1 MSPARSGRFRG
12 YLLVSGALIA
22 STAVFS
28 GWLVGAFFEDHVL
41 HHEEAQLA
49 DIVQTQAQQHLAP
62 GVFEPSRDPAHA
74 VMFET
79 FLEGLPGVFRIKAFD
94 PSGRIVWSN
103 EPKLVGMEF
112 PGNPSFLRALAG
124 EATTVL
130 GPPTQPEHLYERA
143 TLYVGEV
150 YVPIRFRGSAR
161 IVGVIEAYKD
171 MTALMA
177 HIRRTQRRIW
187 AATGGMGIFL
197 YVALAFVVWRAS
209 AAEVR
214 AIRRLEE
221 QNRELMLLQEFTRS
235 VLRPLDLGRVA
246 ESVVENAG
254 ARLGLSHAAI
264 YRVDGGDDLAM
275 LACWPTGSRDVLP
288 PRTLVAEALQTRSQV
303 FRGGT
308 VAVPLQTPRETTY
321 LFVGD
326 LRDRAVGAG
335 SPVVR
340 TLEIMLDEFA
350 IALANVELVGEIRE
364 AHERLAAIL
373 AGIADRM
380 LIVDRQMRIVW
391 MNTASA
397 AAYGRG
403 EEVLGA
409 SCFEVLGM
417 GPETCANC
425 PAIRTFLSGGIER
438 GVRETRSPDGRV
450 RHLDLVTAPLRD
462 ASGEVFQVLEVARDI
477 TELVEMEEDLKQTNR
492 ALRDAQV
499 ELVEKERLAA
509 VGQLVVGLH
518 HAILN
523 PLAGI
528 LGALEVLKA
537 DRVGDADKA
546 RALAEAEAEIRKIER
561 LVRQLPALRQAKGV
575 PYVGETTMLD
585 LERAVRTDPD
595 RGV

>member
-1 MSPARSGRFRG
+1 M
-12 YLLVSGALIA
+12 SGALIA
-22 STAVFS
+22 STAVLS
-28 GWLVGAFFEDHVL
+28 GWLVGAFFEDHIL
-41 HHEEAQLA
+41 YHEEAQLA
-49 DIVQTQAQQHLAP
+49 DAVQSQAQQHLAP
-62 GVFEPSRDPAHA
+62 GVFESSRDPAHGL
-74 VMFET
+74 MFPT

-94 PSGRIVWSN
+94 PAGRIVWSN

-112 PGNPSFLRALAG
+112 PGDPNFLRALAG
-124 EATTVL
+124 EATRVL
-130 GPPTQPEHLYERA
+130 GPPTLPEHLYERA

-171 MTALMA
+171 MTAIMT
-177 HIRRTQRRIW
+177 HIHRTQRRIW
-187 AATGGMGIFL
+187 AVTGGMGIFL

-235 VLRPLDLGRVA
+235 VLHPLDLGRVA

-275 LACWPTGSRDVLP
+275 LACWPTGSRNVLP
-288 PRTLVAEALQTRSQV
+288 PRNLVAEALGTRSQV
-303 FRGGT
+303 LRGGT
-308 VAVPLQTPRETTY
+308 VAVPLQTPRGTTY

-326 LRDRAVGAG
+326 LRARAVGAG

-391 MNTASA
+391 MNAASA

-403 EEVLGA
+403 EEVFGA
-409 SCFEVLGM
+409 SCFEVMGM

-438 GVRETRSPDGRV
+438 GVRETRAPDGRV

-462 ASGEVFQVLEVARDI
+462 ASGEIFQVLEVARDI
-477 TELVEMEEDLKQTNR
+477 TELVEMEEELKQTNR

-561 LVRQLPALRQAKGV
+561 LVRRLPELRQAKGV
-575 PYVGETTMLD
+575 PYVGEMTMLD
-585 LERAVRTDPD
+585 LQQVVRTDSD
-595 RGV
+595 RGA